1 MRRSDLTVILVE
13 QNASSAL
20 RIAHHAVVLHVGK
33 AVAND
38 TAANVAADD
47 EPPPVLP
54 RIGGVMDPFLTS
66 RIVSDILGGLTN
78 GVTYGMVALS
88 LVLIWRSTGILNFA
102 QGAMPMFATYVGFA
116 LLSYHWGY
124 WPCVVVC
131 VIAGLRP
138 RWTHR
143 AASRSRVCTGN
154 RRSIRSSSWWDSSSC
169 SKQSPPP
176 SGRRRREVCPVPS
189 RPSTGISPA
198 SRCRCRP
205 TRVYE
210 IATALVVMI
219 AVAALFRFT
228 KLGLQ
233 LRASALAPEVSRLLG
248 VRVGRLLTL
257 GWMLATVVGVITT
270 VLVAGGGFFSGLTPQ
285 VMDGIFAYGFI
296 AAAIGGLE
304 SPVGRDRRRRRT
316 RYRQSIRR

>member
-1 MRRSDLTVILVE
+1 
-13 QNASSAL
+13 
-20 RIAHHAVVLHVGK
+20 
-33 AVAND
+33 
-38 TAANVAADD
+38 
-47 EPPPVLP
+47 
-54 RIGGVMDPFLTS
+54 MDPFLTS

-131 VIAGLRP
+131 VIAGLLLGGLTERVLVRSLYGKP
-138 RWTHR
+138 EINPIVVMVGFLIVLEAV
-143 AASRSRVCTGN
+143 AASIWSTTSRSLPSPFS
-154 RRSIRSSSWWDSSSC
+154 SIDWTLAGKPLSL
-169 SKQSPPP
+169 SPF
-176 SGRRRREVCPVPS
+176 
-189 RPSTGISPA
+189 TL
-198 SRCRCRP
+198 
-205 TRVYE
+205 YE
-210 IATALVVMI
+210 IITALVVML

-257 GWMLATVVGVITT
+257 GWMLATTVGVITT
-270 VLVAGGGFFSGLTPQ
+270 ILVAGGGFFSGLTPQ

-304 SPVGRDRRRRRT
+304 SPVGAIVAGVVLGIVNQFVDDFVNSNAVIIVALIVLIISLMIRPSGVFTQSAHRRV
-316 RYRQSIRR
+316 

>member
-1 MRRSDLTVILVE
+1 
-13 QNASSAL
+13 
-20 RIAHHAVVLHVGK
+20 
-33 AVAND
+33 
-38 TAANVAADD
+38 
-47 EPPPVLP
+47 
-54 RIGGVMDPFLTS
+54 MDPFLTS

-78 GVTYGMVALS
+78 GVTYGLVALS

-124 WPCVVVC
+124 WPCVIVC
-131 VIAGLRP
+131 VLAGLLLGGLTERLLVRGLYGKP
-138 RWTHR
+138 EINPIVVMVGFLIVLEAI
-143 AASRSRVCTGN
+143 AASIWSSTPRSLP
-154 RRSIRSSSWWDSSSC
+154 
-169 SKQSPPP
+169 SPFSPFDWHLA
-176 SGRRRREVCPVPS
+176 GKPVS
-189 RPSTGISPA
+189 LSPY
-198 SRCRCRP
+198 
-205 TRVYE
+205 TLYE
-210 IATALVVMI
+210 IVTALIVMI

-304 SPVGRDRRRRRT
+304 SPVGAIVAGVVLGIVNQFVDDFVNQNAVIIIALILLIVSLMIRPSGVFTKIAHRRV
-316 RYRQSIRR
+316 

>member
-1 MRRSDLTVILVE
+1 
-13 QNASSAL
+13 
-20 RIAHHAVVLHVGK
+20 
-33 AVAND
+33 
-38 TAANVAADD
+38 
-47 EPPPVLP
+47 
-54 RIGGVMDPFLTS
+54 MDPFLTS
-66 RIVSDILGGLTN
+66 RIVSDILTGLTN
-78 GVTYGMVALS
+78 GVIFGMVALS

-131 VIAGLRP
+131 VIAGLLLGGLTERLLVRSLYGKP
-138 RWTHR
+138 EINPIVVMVGFLIVLEAV
-143 AASRSRVCTGN
+143 AASIWSSTPRSLP
-154 RRSIRSSSWWDSSSC
+154 SPFSSFDWHLGGKPLSL
-169 SKQSPPP
+169 SPF
-176 SGRRRREVCPVPS
+176 
-189 RPSTGISPA
+189 T
-198 SRCRCRP
+198 
-205 TRVYE
+205 VYE
-210 IATALVVMI
+210 IATALVVMA
-219 AVAALFRFT
+219 AVALLFRFT

-270 VLVAGGGFFSGLTPQ
+270 ILVSGGFFSGLTPQ

-304 SPVGRDRRRRRT
+304 SPVGAIVAGVVLGIVNQFVDDFVNQNAVIIIALVILIVSLMIRPSGVFAKSVHRRV
-316 RYRQSIRR
+316 